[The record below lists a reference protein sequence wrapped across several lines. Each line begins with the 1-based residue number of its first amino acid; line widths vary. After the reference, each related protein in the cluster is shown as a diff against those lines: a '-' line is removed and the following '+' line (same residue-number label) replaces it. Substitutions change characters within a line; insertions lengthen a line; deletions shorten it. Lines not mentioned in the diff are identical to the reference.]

1 MTDEAVKQQTTT
13 ETATAAAS
21 TAAPAATTPQR
32 RGYAGRGGQGGGQ
45 DGFRKNRRAPRK
57 QQPRSE
63 YDQRMLAIR
72 RVTRVSSGGRRFSF
86 SVAMA
91 IGDRKGK
98 VGVGIGK
105 AGDTALAIEKA
116 IKDAKKHLVTVP
128 RTTALSIP
136 HVVQAKY
143 SSAIVM
149 MQPSAGRGLVA
160 GSAVRDL
167 AELAGVNDI
176 VGKVLSG
183 SKNKLNIARATLKAF
198 EQLQSP
204 KSHDASK
211 GTK

>member
-1 MTDEAVKQQTTT
+1 MTDNAVQQQNDAPV
-13 ETATAAAS
+13 ATDVAS
-21 TAAPAATTPQR
+21 TDAAQAPER
-32 RGYAGRGGQGGGQ
+32 RGRGGYNSRDGGSS
-45 DGFRKNRRAPRK
+45 FRKNRRAPRK
-57 QQPRSE
+57 QQPRAE
-63 YDQRMLAIR
+63 YDQRMLNIR

-128 RTTALSIP
+128 RTSSLSIP
-136 HVVQAKY
+136 HLVEAKY
-143 SSAIVM
+143 ASAVVSI
-149 MQPSAGRGLVA
+149 QPSAGRGLVA

-176 VGKVLSG
+176 VGKVRSG
-183 SKNKLNIARATLKAF
+183 SKNKLNIARATLKALSK
-198 EQLQSP
+198 LQAP
-204 KSHDASK
+204 KSHDAAK
-211 GTK
+211 ATK

>member
-1 MTDEAVKQQTTT
+1 
-13 ETATAAAS
+13 
-21 TAAPAATTPQR
+21 
-32 RGYAGRGGQGGGQ
+32 
-45 DGFRKNRRAPRK
+45 
-57 QQPRSE
+57 
-63 YDQRMLAIR
+63 
-72 RVTRVSSGGRRFSF
+72 
-86 SVAMA
+86 MA

-143 SSAIVM
+143 SSAVVM

-211 GTK
+211 STK

>member
-1 MTDEAVKQQTTT
+1 MTEAAVQQQSD
-13 ETATAAAS
+13 APVAAD
-21 TAAPAATTPQR
+21 APARSDR
-32 RGYAGRGGQGGGQ
+32 RSPRGQGQGGSS
-45 DGFRKNRRAPRK
+45 FRKNRRPARK
-57 QQPRSE
+57 PQARSE
-63 YDQRMLAIR
+63 YDQRMLNIR

-128 RTTALSIP
+128 RTTGNSIP
-136 HVVQAKY
+136 HLVEAKY
-143 SSAIVM
+143 ASAIVSI
-149 MQPSAGRGLVA
+149 QPSKGRGLVA

-176 VGKVLSG
+176 VGKVQSG
-183 SKNKLNIARATLKAF
+183 SKNKLNIARATLKA
-198 EQLQSP
+198 LA
-204 KSHDASK
+204 KLKAAK
-211 GTK
+211 

>member
-1 MTDEAVKQQTTT
+1 MTDNVVQQ
-13 ETATAAAS
+13 ENDVPVATDVAAPEAS
-21 TAAPAATTPQR
+21 TSER
-32 RGYAGRGGQGGGQ
+32 RGRGGYNSRDGGSS
-45 DGFRKNRRAPRK
+45 FRKNRRAPRK

-128 RTTALSIP
+128 RTSSLSIP
-136 HVVQAKY
+136 HLVEAKY
-143 SSAIVM
+143 SSAVVSI
-149 MQPSAGRGLVA
+149 QPSAGRGLVA

-176 VGKVLSG
+176 VGKVRSG
-183 SKNKLNIARATLKAF
+183 SKNKLNIARATLKAL
-198 EQLQSP
+198 EKLQAP
-204 KSHDASK
+204 KSHDVAK
-211 GTK
+211 ATK

>member
-1 MTDEAVKQQTTT
+1 MTDNVVQQ
-13 ETATAAAS
+13 ENDVPVATDVAAPEAS
-21 TAAPAATTPQR
+21 TPER
-32 RGYAGRGGQGGGQ
+32 RGRGGYNSRDGGSS
-45 DGFRKNRRAPRK
+45 FRKNRRAPRK

-128 RTTALSIP
+128 RTSSLSIP
-136 HVVQAKY
+136 HLVEAKY
-143 SSAIVM
+143 SSAVVSI
-149 MQPSAGRGLVA
+149 QPSAGRGLVA

-176 VGKVLSG
+176 VGKVRSG
-183 SKNKLNIARATLKAF
+183 SKNKLNIARATLKAL
-198 EQLQSP
+198 EKLQAP
-204 KSHDASK
+204 KSHDTAK
-211 GTK
+211 ATK